1 MVLSAP
7 GCVRLC
13 ATARPPPWPANTHH
27 CSLSPGSMSLC
38 AASRACGRVCLTR
51 MWPSLAVAGVPD
63 RKRGRRCL
71 LWRRAHRRPVPGA
84 QASAGS
90 TTLEP
95 KEVFVVVQPG
105 ALAWLGQ
112 VARPSR
118 GLTLLLRSRDRPAV
132 CSPVRARGVWL
143 PSLQGISRRWLVLTL
158 RRLPARKA
166 IPYSAQRRH
175 LHGSA

>member
-1 MVLSAP
+1 MHGLVCAGVCSPVCHSAP
-7 GCVRLC
+7 SSLASKHASLQLVARQCVLV
-13 ATARPPPWPANTHH
+13 
-27 CSLSPGSMSLC
+27 CSL
-38 AASRACGRVCLTR
+38 TR
-51 MWPSLAVAGVPD
+51 LWPSLAVAGVPD

-105 ALAWLGQ
+105 ALARLGQ

-132 CSPVRARGVWL
+132 CSLVRARASGCHHN
-143 PSLQGISRRWLVLTL
+143 
-158 RRLPARKA
+158 KA
-166 IPYSAQRRH
+166 SVGA
-175 LHGSA
+175 GWC